1 MNLTAEQHR
10 DAARSIFDAE
20 RTGHWTE
27 PVSNRWE
34 DADIEDAYRIA
45 MEVRDLKLATGR
57 RVKGHKIGFT
67 SKAMR
72 SLVGATEPDYGFLYD
87 DWFAAENSV
96 VPRAR
101 MNRPLVEQELAFV
114 MGSRLTGPSVNAA
127 DVIRATDF
135 VLPALEVVDTRFNR
149 RGKTLLVDSISDA
162 ASCGFVVLGGNPA
175 RLADIDIRRVSG
187 SLAINGDIMETGTA
201 AAVMGNP
208 INAVAWLANKLA
220 EFDVVME
227 PGDVILSGSFIKA
240 VPFDA
245 GDSILALFDQ
255 LGEVTLMI
263 GDATSPK

>member
-1 MNLTAEQHR
+1 MKLTARQQEAAAKAIYEAEQ
-10 DAARSIFDAE
+10 
-20 RTGHWTE
+20 TGDWTE
-27 PVSNRWE
+27 PVSNRHE
-34 DADIEDAYRIA
+34 DADVEDAYRIGI
-45 MEVRDLKLATGR
+45 EVRDLKVSAGR

-87 DWFAAENSV
+87 DWF
-96 VPRAR
+96 VPEASTVSRSKL
-101 MNRPLVEQELAFV
+101 NRPLVEQELAFV
-114 MGSRLTGPSVNAA
+114 VGQRLAGPSVNAA

-135 VLPALEVVDTRFNR
+135 VLPALEIVDSRFSG

-175 RLADIDIRRVSG
+175 RLTDIDIRRVGG
-187 SLAINGDIMETGTA
+187 SLSINGDIIETGTA

-220 EFDVVME
+220 EFHVAMK

-245 GDSILALFDQ
+245 GDSILAMFDH
-255 LGEVTLMI
+255 LGEVSLMI
-263 GDATSPK
+263 GP

>member
-1 MNLTAEQHR
+1 MHLTNDEHR
-10 DAARSIFDAE
+10 EAAQSIFDAE
-20 RTGHWTE
+20 QTGAWTE

-34 DADIEDAYRIA
+34 DADIEDAYRIGLG
-45 MEVRDLKLATGR
+45 VRDLKLAHGR
-57 RVKGHKIGFT
+57 TVKGHKIGFT

-87 DWFAAENSV
+87 DWFVPEGSV
-96 VPRAR
+96 VPRGR

-114 MGSRLTGPSVNAA
+114 MGSRLSGPSANAA

-135 VLPALEVVDTRFNR
+135 VLPALEVVDSRFNG
-149 RGKTLLVDSISDA
+149 RGKKLLVDSISDA

-175 RLADIDIRRVSG
+175 RLTDIDIRRVSG

-220 EFDVVME
+220 EFGVAME
-227 PGDVILSGSFIKA
+227 PGDVILSGSFVKA
-240 VPFDA
+240 VPFDT
-245 GDSILALFDQ
+245 GDSIHAMFDQ

-263 GDATSPK
+263 GE